1 MLHEIC
7 AYDTRSMTLDVGKHY
22 PRHQP
27 RKVVEEDEVAAPPG
41 WVTYDPESDYT
52 ITLFAFAWALL
63 PVGFMVMMLV
73 FDRFAQYRLAL
84 AGAALGM
91 LCLAF
96 ATGATQRKGA
106 LKDERVLLAIAALC
120 ATVALTLL
128 VWRLNLNDW
137 WWAVYG
143 MVFGCVPMM
152 YVAIDHLAKCTA
164 LGFSRPWSPERT
176 VPSMALPGWRIQTAR
191 WANGPMASVVTK
203 DGVVGVLYGEL
214 ADGETRLCFESLQ
227 PKSEE
232 FPSPLL
238 NVDWRRFDDETSVA
252 TSEE

>member
-63 PVGFMVMMLV
+63 PVGFMVMMLL

-106 LKDERVLLAIAALC
+106 LKDGRVLLAIAALC

-128 VWRLNLNDW
+128 VL
-137 WWAVYG
+137 
-143 MVFGCVPMM
+143 
-152 YVAIDHLAKCTA
+152 
-164 LGFSRPWSPERT
+164 
-176 VPSMALPGWRIQTAR
+176 
-191 WANGPMASVVTK
+191 
-203 DGVVGVLYGEL
+203 
-214 ADGETRLCFESLQ
+214 SLIHI
-227 PKSEE
+227 
-232 FPSPLL
+232 
-238 NVDWRRFDDETSVA
+238 
-252 TSEE
+252 